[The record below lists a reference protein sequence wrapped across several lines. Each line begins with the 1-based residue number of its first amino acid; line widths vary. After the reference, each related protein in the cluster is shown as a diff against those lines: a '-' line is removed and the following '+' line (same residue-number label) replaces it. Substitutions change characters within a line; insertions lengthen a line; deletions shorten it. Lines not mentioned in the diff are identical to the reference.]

1 MSVPSPESCPFLPE
15 VDEVLDHTVTRQHG
29 TDRGPVY
36 YRDALRFAQSQWLAD
51 KPAQAILQL
60 DKAFMADL
68 GPDDAWLAEDMDPWS
83 AMAWML
89 DRIRESQSGFAGNPV
104 RHFQH
109 LASRM
114 SGPRPE
120 PRRWRA
126 WVCLHLAE
134 RILPAGGFE
143 RDGPQ
148 IAREGLWIPG
158 LRPSLAALARCGW
171 PGEAG
176 HVAEMPEIQGI

>member
-1 MSVPSPESCPFLPE
+1 MPSASCPWLPE
-15 VDEVLDHTVTRQHG
+15 VVEILDFSVTRRHG
-29 TDRGPVY
+29 ADKGPFF
-36 YRDALRFAQSQWLAD
+36 YRDALRFSQSLWQQG

-60 DKAFMADL
+60 DKAFMA
-68 GPDDAWLAEDMDPWS
+68 GIPDRSWLAEDMDPWA

-89 DRIRESQSGFAGNPV
+89 CRLRDGMEGFGGNPL

-126 WVCLHLAE
+126 WSCLHLAE
-134 RILPAGGFE
+134 AILPRESFP
-143 RDGPQ
+143 RDGRQ
-148 IAREGLWIPG
+148 LVREGLWVPG
-158 LRPSLAALARCGW
+158 LSCCLSGLARHGW
-171 PGEAG
+171 VGEAG
-176 HVAEMPEIQGI
+176 HAARCIRLGISS

>member
-1 MSVPSPESCPFLPE
+1 MPVTCPWLPE
-15 VDEVLDHTVTRQHG
+15 VDEVLDFTVTRRHG
-29 TDRGPVY
+29 ADKGMAF
-36 YRDALRFAQSQWLAD
+36 YRDALRFAQSLWQEG

-60 DKAFMADL
+60 DKAWMADL
-68 GPDDAWLAEDMDPWS
+68 QPGDLWLAGDMDPWS

-89 DRIRESQSGFAGNPV
+89 SRLRHGVDGFGGNPV

-114 SGPRPE
+114 GGPRPE

-126 WVCLHLAE
+126 WACLHLAE
-134 RILPAGGFE
+134 GILARDAFP
-143 RDGPQ
+143 RDGVQ

-158 LRPSLAALARCGW
+158 PARALHGLALGGW
-171 PGEAG
+171 PGEAA
-176 HVAEMPEIQGI
+176 HVAELLRHRTP